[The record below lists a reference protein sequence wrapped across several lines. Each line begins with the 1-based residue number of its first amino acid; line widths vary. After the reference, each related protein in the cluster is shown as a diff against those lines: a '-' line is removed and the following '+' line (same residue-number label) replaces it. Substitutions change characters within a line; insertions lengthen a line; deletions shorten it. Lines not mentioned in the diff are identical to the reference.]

1 MHLCLYI
8 RIYVGGP
15 TDGQADS
22 RSLGLVEHLKRISV
36 GSAWNILGK
45 NKNTFYSSLPGC
57 WLYLP
62 WKDSVVGWRLKVR
75 HREWKQRSCQ
85 PSLQCHYLACIF
97 LYLVMTWNFLK
108 LAIHASGFFFF
119 FQPAGLTKTTD
130 PIYSSTHLGEWEN
143 PPCCIIVFCDSRTPP
158 PSEYTDQYCNPLTAS
173 INQI

>member
-119 FQPAGLTKTTD
+119 FPASRFNKNHWPDLLIHTFRWMGKSSLLYHCLLWQQDSSSIRIHWSILQPIDCK
-130 PIYSSTHLGEWEN
+130 H
-143 PPCCIIVFCDSRTPP
+143 
-158 PSEYTDQYCNPLTAS
+158 
-173 INQI
+173 